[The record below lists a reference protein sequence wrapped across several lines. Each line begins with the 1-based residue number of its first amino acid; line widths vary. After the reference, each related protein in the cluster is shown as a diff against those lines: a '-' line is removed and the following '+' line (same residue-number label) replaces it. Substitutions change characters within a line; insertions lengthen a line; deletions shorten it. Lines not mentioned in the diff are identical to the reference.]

1 MNRFKTIGEYLVG
14 IAAVL
19 AVLASLYIF
28 FLPLQVSSLTAT
40 SVSSAPEV
48 VEETTTQATWFQVQG
63 WWGIFILLLFATLF
77 CLAYYLARI
86 QAVTWLGIL
95 SIALAMLS
103 YLSGFS
109 IGLYYLPA
117 VLLLIIGTGTIT
129 FSKLTQ
135 RSANK
140 FQNQDS

>member
-1 MNRFKTIGEYLVG
+1 MTRLEKIGRYLVG
-14 IAAVL
+14 IAAGL

-28 FLPLQVSSLTAT
+28 FSPLQVSSLTAT
-40 SVSSAPEV
+40 SVSGAPEI
-48 VEETTTQATWFQVQG
+48 VEETTTQATWFQLQG
-63 WWGIFILLLFATLF
+63 WWGIFILLLFAALF

-95 SIALAMLS
+95 SIALVMLS

-117 VLLLIIGTGTIT
+117 VLLLIIGTGTMI

-135 RSANK
+135 SSANK
-140 FQNQDS
+140 LQNQDS